1 MGDKIFTKILAV
13 AAIVGGLML
22 SAQLPVKRVDGNG
35 SEIMSGPA
43 GTRVLYT
50 MATVPNSDTALTTS
64 TIKVTTL
71 FCNNITASSATLL
84 VQNNVASPKTYYPT
98 ITIAANQAVSLVDG
112 NGLTFTS
119 GLRWTAGTINAIQC
133 QVEGV
138 Q

>member
-1 MGDKIFTKILAV
+1 MWKKIVAAV
-13 AAIVGGLML
+13 AILGGLML
-22 SAQLPVKRVDGNG
+22 MAQLPVKQVDGSGN
-35 SEIMSGPA
+35 EIMNGPG

-50 MATVPNSDTALTTS
+50 MATVPNSDTVLTAS

-71 FCNNITASSATLL
+71 FCNNITASTATLL
-84 VQNNVASPKTYYPT
+84 IQNNVASPKTYYPT
-98 ITIAANQAVSLVDG
+98 ISIAANQAVSLVDG

-119 GLRWTAGTINAIQC
+119 GLRWTAGTSNAIQC